1 MIQRGIDDR
10 PVVARH
16 RTAMVRH
23 HLSQPMS
30 LLVRTGVIR
39 PGVSVFD
46 YGCGQGDDLRGL
58 IAAGVQ
64 ASGWDP
70 HFAPDAAIAPA
81 DIVNLGFVLNV
92 IEDERERST
101 ALERAWT
108 LTGRALVVSVM
119 IVGAVPVDGLKPFRD
134 GYLTSRGTFQKYY
147 QQDELR
153 QIVAHATGSGPV
165 ALAPGIFVA
174 FRRPEDEQEFLL
186 ERRRGRRASTAAYAN
201 ARPRVSRSTV
211 PLIERIHAPLE
222 AITAFAVDRG
232 RMPHA
237 DELPSGVHDR
247 LAQERVSLSRAIDAA
262 KDVIDEEA
270 FRSAAVGRREDL
282 LVHQALNVLNRTRSA
297 SRPGASIVR
306 DIRHHFGSQQQFAEQ
321 ALEYLRALADPSRT
335 AEAMVRSAEKGLGAL
350 DEDGRLVIDGDRVE
364 QLEGVLRCYHGCA
377 AFFVGELGQDHVA
390 RLDPVRRQV
399 SLFRLEDRRSPFPV
413 ITATV
418 MVDLKRQNVIMRDE
432 RRMLVR
438 KADVFGVSVRSRQRG
453 AERDRRAAEGWSEEK
468 VLIRL

>member
-1 MIQRGIDDR
+1 MTPRGIDDGL
-10 PVVARH
+10 VVARH

-30 LLVRTGVIR
+30 LLVRTGVVR

-58 IAAGVQ
+58 IAAGVE

-70 HFAPDAAIAPA
+70 HFAPDAVIAPA
-81 DIVNLGFVLNV
+81 EIVNLGFVLNV

-108 LTGRALVVSVM
+108 LAGRALVVSVM
-119 IVGAVPVDGLKPFRD
+119 IAGAVPVDGLKPFRD

-153 QIVAHATGSGPV
+153 KIVAHATGSEPV

-186 ERRRGRRASTAAYAN
+186 ERRRGRRASTAAYAS
-201 ARPRVSRSTV
+201 ARPRASQSTAPV
-211 PLIERIHAPLE
+211 HERIQGPLE
-222 AITAFAVDRG
+222 AIAAFALDRG

-237 DELPSGVHDR
+237 DELPSEVHDR
-247 LAQERVSLSRAIDAA
+247 LAQERVGLSRAVATA
-262 KDVIDEEA
+262 TDVIDEDA
-270 FRSAAVGRREDL
+270 FHSAAASRREDL

-321 ALEYLRALADPSRT
+321 ALEYLHALADPSRT
-335 AEAMVRSAEKGLGAL
+335 AEAMVRSAGKGLGAL

-364 QLEGVLRCYHGCA
+364 QLEGVLRCYYGCA
-377 AFFVGELGQDHVA
+377 AFFVGELGQEYIA

-399 SLFRLEDRRSPFPV
+399 SLFRVEDRRSPFPIMTGSV
-413 ITATV
+413 TI
-418 MVDLKRQNVIMRDE
+418 DLKRQNVIMRDD
-432 RRMLVR
+432 RRVLAR
-438 KADVFGVSVRSRQRG
+438 KADVYGLSARSRQRDE
-453 AERDRRAAEGWSEEK
+453 ERKRRAAEGWADER

>member
-1 MIQRGIDDR
+1 
-10 PVVARH
+10 
-16 RTAMVRH
+16 
-23 HLSQPMS
+23 
-30 LLVRTGVIR
+30 
-39 PGVSVFD
+39 
-46 YGCGQGDDLRGL
+46 
-58 IAAGVQ
+58 
-64 ASGWDP
+64 
-70 HFAPDAAIAPA
+70 
-81 DIVNLGFVLNV
+81 
-92 IEDERERST
+92 
-101 ALERAWT
+101 
-108 LTGRALVVSVM
+108 
-119 IVGAVPVDGLKPFRD
+119 
-134 GYLTSRGTFQKYY
+134 
-147 QQDELR
+147 
-153 QIVAHATGSGPV
+153 
-165 ALAPGIFVA
+165 
-174 FRRPEDEQEFLL
+174 
-186 ERRRGRRASTAAYAN
+186 
-201 ARPRVSRSTV
+201 
-211 PLIERIHAPLE
+211 
-222 AITAFAVDRG
+222 
-232 RMPHA
+232 MPQA